1 VVKSTKEASPD
12 NSANAYASARV
23 MAPSDEMTPFE
34 AATFFFHQ
42 SADRLGLRDDM
53 REVLSTTY
61 RELAVQVPLRMDDG
75 KMVVLRGYRI
85 QHMC

>member
-1 VVKSTKEASPD
+1 MKTVKEASPE
-12 NSANAYASARV
+12 NSSTTALGESAQIL
-23 MAPSDEMTPFE
+23 APSDDMTPFE

-61 RELAVQVPLRMDDG
+61 RELAVQVPLRMDDD
-75 KMVVLRGYRI
+75 KMVVLRGAV
-85 QHMC
+85 Q